1 MKCGLRLLRK
11 IMETQ
16 KIAFSTLE
24 DDVKTLFMIYLFEES
39 PPEFAFTDKHD
50 TQLKQY
56 VLMLLLN

>member
-1 MKCGLRLLRK
+1 
-11 IMETQ
+11 METQ